1 MLVCNPYE
9 VVIQGLTSQGK
20 TFRPS
25 DWAERLCGILS
36 SFDSN
41 RLSYHDWVRPILVDN
56 VRCVAVDKKLEQINP
71 AMFHFLMDFAHDNDL
86 RILDCK
92 ALLEEQSNQENT
104 SLDSILHAKAEAEKA
119 AAQAAKAEQQRLAAE
134 REAAPIA
141 RELPHGQWHDA
152 HPLLQRNGL
161 CPQNLND
168 FLQQAAQLPQQR
180 LIAAYADKQIRAL
193 ALFHTHECLLG
204 GRQMQLDVLCA
215 DEDIAPEIWDTLI
228 EQLAQTARQ
237 EQCRRLSAIGPTGEV
252 GSFYAHILTARG
264 FILDSLALRRRL
276 N

>member
-86 RILDCK
+86 RIIDCK
-92 ALLEEQSNQENT
+92 ALLEEQSNQENA
-104 SLDSILHAKAEAEKA
+104 SLDSILHAKSQAEKA
-119 AAQAAKAEQQRLAAE
+119 AAQEAKAEQQRLEAE
-134 REAAPIA
+134 RRAAPYV
-141 RELPHGQWHDA
+141 RELPREQWREVHA
-152 HPLLQRNGL
+152 LLQRKGL
-161 CPQNLND
+161 IRQSEND
-168 FLQQAAQLPQQR
+168 FVQHIAQSSQQQR
-180 LIAAYADKQIRAL
+180 LIATCHQGQIQAL
-193 ALFHTHECLLG
+193 ALFHIHHCLLD
-204 GRQMQLDVLCA
+204 GRQMHLDLLCVDDTGNGEYCTILLNQLL
-215 DEDIAPEIWDTLI
+215 
-228 EQLAQTARQ
+228 QTAQ
-237 EQCRRLSAIGPTGEV
+237 DEHCHRLFAFAATGET
-252 GSFYAHILTARG
+252 GSLNVHLLTAHG
-264 FILDSLALRRRL
+264 FILDGFTLHRHL
-276 N
+276 